1 MQLRPVEGS
10 GVASSEAPR
19 RIEILAALSLAID
32 LGLGQPMEHM
42 LRSALIG
49 LRLCDLLGLD
59 EAARQRVFYTNLLA
73 WIGCHADSFEL
84 AALFGDDI
92 GFRRAYYS
100 IDARGL
106 PLLGLLL
113 RRTGAER
120 DAPRRAIARSRFLLV
135 ARSVMLTTIRSHCAS
150 AAKLA
155 DRVGLDDGLS
165 PILGYTFERWDGHGM
180 PNGSLADQI
189 PLEMRVAHVADLGE
203 IALRT
208 GTAEHA
214 AAGIRARSGTQFD
227 PEVAELFCG
236 HADEFVTELD
246 SFDLWS
252 RAVDQGGDDRRLS
265 GQALDA
271 VLTAIGDF
279 ADLKSPYT
287 AGHSRAVSDLACRA
301 AGVWCPA
308 DAQALRRAGWLHDLG
323 RLGVSNSIWDKLGP
337 LTELERERMR
347 AHPYLTERIVTR
359 IPGLQRESQLAGA
372 HHERIDGSGYPRGTG
387 SSLDSG
393 QRLLAVAD
401 AYQSSL
407 EPRPHRAAL
416 SPAEA
421 AARIAA
427 ACRDRCL
434 DRRAAD
440 AVLEVA
446 GHEPLSGHDL
456 PAGLTAREAQVLA
469 LICRGLSDR
478 EIAERLVIA
487 PKTARNHVE
496 HIYIKI
502 DARNRVGATL
512 FAMEH
517 NLLTASSATD
527 GPSAS

>member
-1 MQLRPVEGS
+1 MQLRPVG
-10 GVASSEAPR
+10 GGRASTEAPR

-42 LRSALIG
+42 LRAALIG
-49 LRLCDLLGLD
+49 MRLSDLLGLD
-59 EAARQRVFYTNLLA
+59 ESTRQRVFYTNLLA

-106 PLLGLLL
+106 PLLNLLL

-135 ARSVMLTTIRSHCAS
+135 ARSIMLTTIRSHCAS
-150 AAKLA
+150 AVSLA
-155 DRVGLDDGLS
+155 DRVGLDHGLS
-165 PILGYTFERWDGHGM
+165 PILGCTFERWDGHGM
-180 PNGSLADQI
+180 PDGLRGDQI

-203 IALRT
+203 IALRA
-208 GTAEHA
+208 GTPEHA
-214 AAGIRARSGTQFD
+214 AGNIRERSGTQFD
-227 PEVAELFCG
+227 PEVVEAFCG
-236 HADEFVTELD
+236 HVDEFATELD
-246 SFDLWS
+246 GADLWPL
-252 RAVDQGGDDRRLS
+252 VIDQGGDHLRLS
-265 GQALDA
+265 GPALDT

-287 AGHSRAVSDLACRA
+287 AGHSRAVSDLVCRA
-301 AGVWCPA
+301 ADAWHPA
-308 DAQALRRAGWLHDLG
+308 DAETLRRAGWLHDLG
-323 RLGVSNSIWDKLGP
+323 RLGVSNSIWDKRGP

-347 AHPYLTERIVTR
+347 AHPYFTERIVMR

-387 SSLDSG
+387 SSLDRG

-407 EPRPHRAAL
+407 EPRPYRAAV
-416 SPAEA
+416 SSVA
-421 AARIAA
+421 AAERI
-427 ACRDRCL
+427 RDEVRDGRL
-434 DRRAAD
+434 DVRAAD
-440 AVLEVA
+440 AVLGVA
-446 GHEPLSGHDL
+446 GHQPHRGRDL

-478 EIAERLVIA
+478 EIAERLVIT

-496 HIYIKI
+496 HIYLKI

-512 FAMEH
+512 FAIEH
-517 NLLTASSATD
+517 DLIAATSSIDESSA
-527 GPSAS
+527 P